1 VDKQR
6 RDALAFTLIFSKSH
20 KKTCKIPIYA
30 RTPIERASG
39 EHPAACQRGTPMPR
53 SYLLLGV
60 LTLFFLAT
68 VSGANLKSVSVVYAH
83 NRLSFSIPYEAPH
96 SGEAELSLEVLS
108 PEDHVLG
115 RAKHKADLAEGTGVW
130 NAEITL
136 REPMALDELIWQ
148 RVRFTLCYKD
158 QTVPDVEDLRSLSEI
173 LVRPVLHILAQRS
186 YIAGAQAAM
195 RVIVESASHDGAQV
209 TVNQGTVRIDLIDPN
224 HGPDHAPMLLFS
236 GRLDRRGSVEAQ
248 FRFPAGLT
256 GSFPVRFTAETPLGQ
271 VETTETVQL
280 EDQVSVLLTSEKP
293 IYQPL
298 QTIHLRVLA
307 LSRAD
312 HHAVTERA
320 LTFEVEDPR
329 GNKVFRKSAAT
340 DSFGVASAEFAL
352 ADEVNLGAYHVR
364 VKMGDANNSISAAEL
379 TVNVEQYVL
388 PKFRLII
395 DFDSK
400 DGKQRRDYR
409 PGDHVTGA
417 VKANYFFGKPVANA
431 TVIIKASAVNAE
443 LFDAGTTEG
452 RTNGDGVYH
461 FDLVLPRFFA
471 GDGNRH
477 GIAAVVVEATVKD
490 AAEHAETR
498 GEPITI
504 SATPLLI
511 TAIPEGG
518 KLVHGLENEVYVL
531 ASYPDGT
538 PAKAD
543 IVVRIGGERQATKTD
558 EAGIAT
564 IRVVGTEASS
574 VLQIDADDR
583 KGNRTSQ
590 SLTVETRAGEDQVLV
605 RTAHAVV
612 KPGDR
617 MEISVL
623 STRQSG
629 AAYIDLVHEG
639 QTILTRDVDL
649 ENGKAELN
657 LIATPAMSGTLTV
670 SAYLIVRNGREVAD
684 QRLVFVQPAEEL
696 HIDVAADASSYLP
709 GSEARVHFHVTN
721 QKGEGLS
728 AALGL
733 EIVDQAVFALAEKQP
748 GFAKV
753 FFYLEQELMKSHYE
767 IHSLSSTQIVE
778 SAEVGTAESHDRA
791 ARVLFAAAEMVA
803 PHTLDSEAGH
813 ALPETQMADYRERYL
828 DALVECVRELVAR
841 MTDLR
846 PEQDVP
852 SAFMALKDASGHSPR
867 DAWGTELR
875 IESAGW
881 FSQNKHWYL
890 VRSAGPDRDF
900 NTADDLTVWLE
911 PQTAFAAPEPGWGA
925 SMQREETITMRMDHG
940 HGPDNGLAEITGT
953 VTDMTGAVIP
963 NARIQMRRIEHGNSR
978 ESIADAAG
986 QFSFAALPPGRYRV
1000 RVESQGFRTSLRTI
1014 SLAARDRGV
1023 LSVVLAVGAVTE
1035 TVEVSSQAAV
1045 LQTETAASSGLR
1057 VVQEMPLNG
1066 RSVMQMSAL
1075 TGKALKSKVGG
1086 DTAESEGTPGGHI
1099 RSYFPEALYINPEIL
1114 TDGNGKASIE
1124 IPLAD
1129 SITTWRMAMF
1139 ASTRFGALGTG
1150 TSELKVFQDFFV
1162 DLDLP
1167 VTLTQGDRVS
1177 IPVAVYNY
1185 ANHGGDVDLKLK
1197 PEDWFSL
1204 DSADKQTVS
1213 VAAGQIG
1220 AAQFT
1225 IEAKKIGKFKLT
1237 LTGRMRG
1244 GSARGDTVVR
1254 EIEVLPNGDVKEIV
1268 FNGRLEKE
1276 VRQTVRFPESAIPDA
1291 SKILIRLYPG
1301 PLSQVIEGM
1310 DSILRMP
1317 FGCFEQTSSSTYPNV
1332 LALDYMKRTQKLT
1345 PEIHAKAEGFITTG
1359 YQRLLTFEVPGDGF
1373 SWFGKAPANK
1383 ILTAYGLMEFHD
1395 MARVYDVDPEL
1406 IARTRGWLIRQ
1417 QQPDG
1422 SWKPDTELIN
1432 EGATN
1437 RFNTDALRITAYI
1450 AWALESA
1457 EYKGTVIEKATQFIE
1472 QHLDSK
1478 TDAYTLA
1485 VVANFAVENS
1495 KDSELTHRALEML
1508 RNAAAEKDDFGW
1520 WTAQETSVYATGD
1533 SAAVETTGLAVQA
1546 FLKAGGYSNVV
1557 RKALAWIS
1565 SKKNGDGNW
1574 GTTQATIMALR
1585 ALLSASEQ
1593 SGSDA
1598 HGAVQVLLN
1607 GTKVASLEINKDNND
1622 LLHQFV
1628 LPPARAEGD
1637 NEIEV
1642 RFSGEG
1648 GMAYQIAGQYFVS
1661 WKHTVTPEPLAI
1673 AVQYDRTR
1681 LAQNQLVTS
1690 TATLRNNMGKTANMV
1705 MVDLG
1710 IPPGFELLSEDLQSM
1725 VERTA
1730 KAKSGRLEK
1739 FNLTATQAI
1748 LYFDSIAPHDSFEVR
1763 FRLRAKYPIRAQGFV
1778 SRVYEYYD
1786 PNVSATAKPEQF
1798 DVSGR

>member
-1 VDKQR
+1 
-6 RDALAFTLIFSKSH
+6 
-20 KKTCKIPIYA
+20 
-30 RTPIERASG
+30 
-39 EHPAACQRGTPMPR
+39 MPR
-53 SYLLLGV
+53 PYLLLGFS
-60 LTLFFLAT
+60 TLLFVAT
-68 VSGANLKSVSVVYAH
+68 VSGADLKTVSAVYAH
-83 NRLSFSIPYEAPH
+83 NRLSFSIPYEAAH

-115 RAKHKADLAEGTGVW
+115 RADHKAHLAEGAGVW
-130 NAEITL
+130 NAEIIL
-136 REPMALDELIWQ
+136 GEPMTLDELIWQ
-148 RVRFTLCYKD
+148 RVRFTLRYED
-158 QTVPDVEDLRSLSEI
+158 QTAPDVEDIRSLSEI

-186 YIAGAQAAM
+186 YIAGAQAAT
-195 RVIVESASHDGAQV
+195 RVIVESANHDGAQA
-209 TVNQGTVRIDLIDPN
+209 TVSQGTVRIELIDPN
-224 HGPDHAPMLLFS
+224 HGPDHAPMLLFA
-236 GRLDRRGSVEAQ
+236 GPLDRRGSVQAQ

-271 VETTETVQL
+271 VDTTETVQL
-280 EDQVSVLLTSEKP
+280 EDQISVLLTSEKP
-293 IYQPL
+293 IYQPS
-298 QTIHLRVLA
+298 QAIHLRVLA

-312 HHAVTERA
+312 HHAVAERA
-320 LTFEVEDPR
+320 LTFEIEDPR

-340 DSFGVASAEFAL
+340 DSFGVASAEFTL

-364 VKMGDANNSISAAEL
+364 VKMGDANGSGSAADL
-379 TVNVEQYVL
+379 TVNVGRYVL
-388 PKFRLII
+388 PKFRVMI

-400 DGKQRRDYR
+400 DGKQKRDYR

-417 VKANYFFGKPVANA
+417 VQANYFFGRPLANA
-431 TVIIKASAVNAE
+431 TVMIKASAMDAE
-443 LFDAGTTEG
+443 VFEAGTAEG
-452 RTNGDGVYH
+452 RTSGDGVYH

-471 GDGNRH
+471 GDGIRR
-477 GIAAVVVEATVKD
+477 GSAPVVVEATVRD

-498 GEPITI
+498 GEPITV

-518 KLVHGLENEVYVL
+518 KLAHGLENEVYVL

-543 IVVRIGGERQATKTD
+543 LEVRIDGERQSTKTD

-564 IRVVGTEASS
+564 IRVVGNNASII
-574 VLQIDADDR
+574 LQIDADDR

-617 MEISVL
+617 MEVSVF

-629 AAYIDLVHEG
+629 AAYIDLVREG
-639 QTILTRDVDL
+639 QTILTRDVEL
-649 ENGKAELN
+649 EGGKAELN

-670 SAYLIVRNGREVAD
+670 TAYLIGRSGREVAD

-721 QKGEGLS
+721 QKGESLS

-778 SAEVGTAESHDRA
+778 PPEVGTAESHDRA
-791 ARVLFAAAEMVA
+791 ARVLFAASEMVS
-803 PHTLDSEAGH
+803 PHTLESEAGR
-813 ALPETQMADYRERYL
+813 ALPETQMADYRARYL
-828 DALVECVRELVAR
+828 DALVEYVRGLVATMR
-841 MTDLR
+841 DLR
-846 PEQDVP
+846 PEQDIP
-852 SAFMALKDASGHSPR
+852 SAFSALRDASGRSPR
-867 DAWGTELR
+867 DAWGTDLR
-875 IESAGW
+875 IESAGS
-881 FSQNKHWYL
+881 FGQNKHWYV

-911 PQTAFAAPEPGWGA
+911 PQTAFASTGRGWGY
-925 SMQREETITMRMDHG
+925 SKQREETITLRMEHDR
-940 HGPDNGLAEITGT
+940 GPDNGLAEITGT
-953 VTDMTGAVIP
+953 VTDMSGAVIP
-963 NARIQMRRIEHGNSR
+963 TARIQIVRIEDGSSR
-978 ESIADAAG
+978 ESIADATG

-1000 RVESQGFRTSLRTI
+1000 RVESQGFKTSLRTI
-1014 SLAARDRGV
+1014 PLAARDYGV
-1023 LSVVLAVGAVTE
+1023 LSVVLDIGAVTQ
-1035 TVEVSSQAAV
+1035 TVEVSSQAPA
-1045 LQTETAASSGLR
+1045 LQTETAAISGLR
-1057 VVQEMPLNG
+1057 VMQMPLNG
-1066 RSVMQMSAL
+1066 RSVTEMSAL
-1075 TGKALKSKVGG
+1075 AEKAVKSKVAR
-1086 DTAESEGTPGGHI
+1086 DTADEGALGGHI
-1099 RSYFPEALYINPEIL
+1099 RSYFPEALYINPEII

-1150 TSELKVFQDFFV
+1150 TSELRVFQDFFV

-1177 IPVAVYNY
+1177 IPVALYNY

-1204 DSADKQTVS
+1204 DSPEKQTVS

-1237 LTGRMRG
+1237 LTGRMRS
-1244 GSARGDTVVR
+1244 GSEREDTLVR
-1254 EIEVLPNGDVKEIV
+1254 EIEVLPNGEAKEIV
-1268 FNGRLEKE
+1268 FNGRLEQE
-1276 VRQTVRFPESAIPDA
+1276 VRQTMRFPEAAIPDA
-1291 SKILIRLYPG
+1291 SKIFVRLYPG

-1332 LALDYMKRTQKLT
+1332 LALDYMKRTKKLT

-1359 YQRLLTFEVPGDGF
+1359 YQRLLTFEVPGGGF
-1373 SWFGKAPANK
+1373 SWFGNAPANK

-1395 MARVYDVDPEL
+1395 MARVSDVDPEV
-1406 IARTRGWLIRQ
+1406 IARTRDWLIRQ

-1422 SWKPDTELIN
+1422 SWKPDTQFIN

-1437 RFNTDALRITAYI
+1437 RFNTGALRITAYL

-1457 EYKGTVIEKATQFIE
+1457 EYKGTVIEKARQFIA

-1495 KDSELTHRALEML
+1495 KDSDLTHRALEML
-1508 RNAAAEKDDFGW
+1508 RAAAAEKDDFAW
-1520 WTAQETSVYATGD
+1520 WTAEETGVYATGD

-1546 FLKAGGYSNVV
+1546 FLQAGGYSNVV
-1557 RKALAWIS
+1557 REALAWIS

-1574 GTTQATIMALR
+1574 ASTQATIMALR
-1585 ALLSASEQ
+1585 ALLTASEQ

-1598 HGAVQVLLN
+1598 HGTVEVLLN
-1607 GTKVASLEINKDNND
+1607 GTKVASLEVSKDNND
-1622 LLHQFV
+1622 LLHQFI
-1628 LPPARAEGD
+1628 LAPASAAGD
-1637 NEIEV
+1637 NEVEV

-1648 GMAYQIAGQYFVS
+1648 GIAYQIAGQYFVS
-1661 WKHTVTPEPLAI
+1661 WKHAGTPEPLAI
-1673 AVQYDRTR
+1673 AVKYDRTR
-1681 LAQNQLVTS
+1681 LAQDQLVTS
-1690 TATLRNNMGKTANMV
+1690 TATIRNNMGKTANMV

-1730 KAKSGRLEK
+1730 NAKSGRLEK

-1798 DVSGR
+1798 DVSKR